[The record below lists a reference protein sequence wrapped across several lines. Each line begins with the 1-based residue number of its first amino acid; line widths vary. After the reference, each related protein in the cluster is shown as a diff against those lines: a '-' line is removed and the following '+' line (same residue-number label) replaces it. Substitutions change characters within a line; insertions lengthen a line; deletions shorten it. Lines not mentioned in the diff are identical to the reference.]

1 MRFAGFTVA
10 VFDATVMGTV
20 AAHVPIPLI
29 RYPST
34 MATAKK
40 SPSVL
45 VKSSSKPAKKVAARP
60 AAKASGTRA
69 STAPSTPSSLT
80 ETMRE
85 LENAGTEQAR
95 KTYRRHGAVDPMFGV
110 SFATLK
116 AMVKRIGVDH
126 DLALELWDTGNHD
139 ARVLAMKIA
148 DPARLTAV
156 DLDRWAK
163 ENRARICGGYVAML
177 AAEGP
182 HGKKKLAQW
191 LESKDD
197 EIRAVGWLV
206 CGFEATHDESLADS
220 FFLELLSR
228 IEKSI
233 HSAPNVEREPMNQ
246 AVIAIGGRNAALRK
260 AATATAKRIGKV
272 EVDHGDTDC
281 KTPDAAQYIEK
292 TWAHASAKKFASPA
306 AQERAREPMRTR
318 C

>member
-1 MRFAGFTVA
+1 
-10 VFDATVMGTV
+10 
-20 AAHVPIPLI
+20 
-29 RYPST
+29 

-40 SPSVL
+40 TPRSL
-45 VKSSSKPAKKVAARP
+45 VKSPSKAAKTVPAPP
-60 AAKASGTRA
+60 AAKTSGTRGGKA
-69 STAPSTPSSLT
+69 SATPGSLQ

-85 LENAGTEQAR
+85 LENAGSEQTR
-95 KTYRRHGAVDPMFGV
+95 KTYRRHGAAEPMFGV

-126 DLALELWDTGNHD
+126 DLALELWATGNHD

-148 DPARLTAV
+148 DPERLTAA

-163 ENRARICGGYVAML
+163 ENRARVCGGYVAML

-182 HGKKKLAQW
+182 HAKKKLAQW

-197 EIRAVGWLV
+197 EIRAVGWLL
-206 CGFEATHDESLADS
+206 CGFEATHDDSLADS
-220 FFLELLSR
+220 FFVELLGR

-233 HSAPNVEREPMNQ
+233 HVAPNVEREPMNQ

-260 AATATAKRIGKV
+260 AATAAAKRIGKV
-272 EVDHGDTDC
+272 EVDHGDTSC
-281 KTPDAAQYIEK
+281 KTPDAAEYIEK
-292 TWAHASAKKFASPA
+292 IWAHAIAKKFETPA